1 MDNNEQTVE
10 AWLCERFK
18 YHLQINHKPSK
29 VEIAK
34 MKNDIPMS
42 RGFVWI
48 DNPPIRFSDGVIC
61 NPFCHGFY
69 SGYPYPVSSGYP
81 WYGGIIYNW

>member
-61 NPFCHGFY
+61 NPFVLDFILDTHIQCRAVIRGMAE
-69 SGYPYPVSSGYP
+69 
-81 WYGGIIYNW
+81 